1 MSDLIPKHGGYRK
14 LAAYQLSLI
23 IYDAT
28 VAFTKLYIDKK
39 SRTVDQMVQSAR
51 SGKQNI
57 AEASAA
63 SGTSKKFEL
72 KLTSVA
78 RASLEELLLDYEDY
92 LRQHNHPQWSKDHEK
107 AKFIRDL
114 RKKRDSIVTTFK
126 KQSHE
131 SHPSHKSHESE
142 EANFAKALYEIY
154 QPYIEQKNADNA
166 ANTLICLINQANF
179 LLDRLLK
186 KQGELFLEQG
196 GFTEN
201 LYKKRKEARED

>member
-23 IYDAT
+23 IYDGT
-28 VAFTKLYIDKK
+28 VAFTKLYLDKK
-39 SRTVDQMVQSAR
+39 SRTVDQMVQAAR

-78 RASLEELLLDYEDY
+78 RASFEELLLDYQDY
-92 LRQHNHPQWSKDHEK
+92 LRQNNHPQWSKDHDK
-107 AKFIRDL
+107 AKFIRNL
-114 RKKRDSIVTTFK
+114 RRKRDAIVAA
-126 KQSHE
+126 HE
-131 SHPSHKSHESE
+131 SHTSHPSQ
-142 EANFAKALYEIY
+142 EAQEAIFAKAVYEIY
-154 QPYIEQKNADNA
+154 QPYIEQRNAANA

-186 KQGELFLEQG
+186 RQGELFLDQG

-201 LYKKRKEARED
+201 LHKQRTKARENKPE